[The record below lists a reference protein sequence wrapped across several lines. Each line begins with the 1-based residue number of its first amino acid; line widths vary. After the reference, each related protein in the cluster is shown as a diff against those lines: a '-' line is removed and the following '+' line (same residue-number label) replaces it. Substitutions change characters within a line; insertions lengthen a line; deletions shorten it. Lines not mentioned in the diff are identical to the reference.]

1 MGINTVLLKEPLLQ
15 SHELPVKRFLLPIME
30 MMCKIFTKINK
41 YKKRVKMAT
50 YNGTRV
56 DIIRSGLVILRL
68 QDDSGVIIYS
78 IQEDRQTGCDV
89 TTRASTSL

>member
-1 MGINTVLLKEPLLQ
+1 MDINAVLLKEPVLQ
-15 SHELPVKRFLLPIME
+15 SHELPVKRFSLPLMD
-30 MMCKIFTKINK
+30 MMCKIC
-41 YKKRVKMAT
+41 KKLVIAT

-56 DIIRSGLVILRL
+56 DVIRSGLVILWL

-78 IQEDRQTGCDV
+78 IQGDRQTGGDV